1 MMQNILLTLR
11 HYYHTTMTSTT
22 KSNENHVPFII
33 ATGSVF
39 LFFGIHNYMQELIQ
53 YEFHLYQLPLNVMLG
68 YYEVFGVCFFT
79 YIERRYYYYYDRM
92 TNTRSS
98 TLIQHHHHH
107 KQNTTMEEG
116 KSRSG
121 SSSDAEQDNSKINN
135 HNHNNMDHSTTSTSS
150 SSSSIGSSNTIRK
163 APLSVY
169 PFLTMCLLSSSAL
182 SNLSLNY
189 INFPTKVVFR
199 SCKLLPTMVIAT
211 VLHPHT
217 QKFNMTEY
225 ICATIVCCGLICFG
239 MAEFQTQPTFHPIGI
254 ILVSLSVFADAV
266 LPNAQERVFVQY
278 HAPRSEVTFYTN
290 LFTLMIMTMTTL
302 ASGDLLNCFY
312 FMYEHSKITIY
323 IFIYTIISYIAI
335 SCHMNVVHMYG
346 GVAAVLVATGRKAM
360 TLIVSFL
367 LFPKV
372 YTIYYPIGTLL
383 VLSGLTW
390 ASLSKVYSKSSSN
403 GKKGKKTMNHT
414 DSVVVPLLLSS
425 MKTHRSDIMDI
436 DGDDDVDGKDSDHR
450 NNIHKYSTGSSNP
463 YDGR

>member
-1 MMQNILLTLR
+1 
-11 HYYHTTMTSTT
+11 
-22 KSNENHVPFII
+22 
-33 ATGSVF
+33 
-39 LFFGIHNYMQELIQ
+39 MQELIQ
-53 YEFHLYQLPLNVMLG
+53 YEFHTYQLPLNVMLG
-68 YYEVFGVCFFT
+68 YFEVFGVCFFT
-79 YIERRYYYYYDRM
+79 YLERYVMIVMM
-92 TNTRSS
+92 TSRSS
-98 TLIQHHHHH
+98 TVQHHH
-107 KQNTTMEEG
+107 QQLQQLQNNTTMEEG
-116 KSRSG
+116 TTKSG
-121 SSSDAEQDNSKINN
+121 SSSSNSSNADQENKINN
-135 HNHNNMDHSTTSTSS
+135 HIDHAIVHNNN
-150 SSSSIGSSNTIRK
+150 SSISPSTRK

-169 PFLTMCLLSSSAL
+169 PFLTLCLLSSSAL

-211 VLHPHT
+211 LLHPNKK
-217 QKFNMTEY
+217 KFTMIEY
-225 ICATIVCCGLICFG
+225 ICATIVCLGLICFG

-254 ILVSLSVFADAV
+254 LFVSLSVFADAL

-290 LFTLMIMTMTTL
+290 LFTLMIMTITTF
-302 ASGDLLNCFY
+302 ASGDLLNCFH

-372 YTIYYPIGTLL
+372 YTIYYPIGTIL

-390 ASLSKVYSKSSSN
+390 ASLSKVYSKNGN
-403 GKKGKKTMNHT
+403 GKKSKKSENT
-414 DSVVVPLLLSS
+414 DSVVVPLLS
-425 MKTHRSDIMDI
+425 MKTHRSDIMN
-436 DGDDDVDGKDSDHR
+436 DDDGKDSDHR
-450 NNIHKYSTGSSNP
+450 NSNTMNMNHTVTIP
-463 YDGR
+463 QEGR